1 MEEDVVIEQLEELAR
16 GFGIEV
22 RYEPIS
28 FKEEM
33 INTAGGLCIL
43 RGENLL
49 VINSKATVRDKIKVF
64 VQALSHF
71 DLDHIYIKPA
81 VRELLETGS
90 TCRTNRGEGGL
101 NTLGIPIGQ
110 GEPSPGGCD
119 DEKD

>member
-1 MEEDVVIEQLEELAR
+1 MDEDTVLEQLEELAR

-49 VINSKATVRDKIKVF
+49 VINSKAAVRDKIKVF

-81 VRELLETGS
+81 IRELLETSS
-90 TCRTNRGEGGL
+90 TCRTNPREKGL
-101 NTLGIPIGQ
+101 NTSGLPISQ
-110 GEPSPGGCD
+110 EEPSLGGCD
-119 DEKD
+119 DEKN